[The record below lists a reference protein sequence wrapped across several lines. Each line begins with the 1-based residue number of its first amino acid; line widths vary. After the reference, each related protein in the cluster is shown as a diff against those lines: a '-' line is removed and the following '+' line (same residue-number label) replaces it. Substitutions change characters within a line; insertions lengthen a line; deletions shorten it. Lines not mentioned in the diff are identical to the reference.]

1 MHAQCGETHNCSS
14 FLMNVAKYC
23 IKCCIEFH
31 INIPNEWR
39 SELFTVLQGN
49 KHSHMGMCGKLDDP
63 QASAA
68 AGGVNW
74 EVLFPIH
81 LRPFF
86 RILVWIFWTRNV
98 WRHLH
103 VKISCLKPYTQTV
116 ARCWRLSQGF
126 PQGSICEFKWPT
138 SCPSFA
144 LFPFDWWVNHESGIL
159 GEYKARDEGRS
170 IQSHMAKY
178 LAPWAPPPPH
188 QSYLGKKR
196 GSSSHRFPPILP
208 RKRISIW
215 FH

>member
-1 MHAQCGETHNCSS
+1 
-14 FLMNVAKYC
+14 MN
-23 IKCCIEFH
+23 E
-31 INIPNEWR
+31 
-39 SELFTVLQGN
+39 
-49 KHSHMGMCGKLDDP
+49 
-63 QASAA
+63 
-68 AGGVNW
+68 GVNYSPCCRGTSIAIW
-74 EVLFPIH
+74 ACVGNLMTLKLVLPPVVWIERFFFPYIYG
-81 LRPFF
+81 LFF

-103 VKISCLKPYTQTV
+103 LKISCLKPYTQTV
-116 ARCWRLSQGF
+116 ARCGRLSQGF

-196 GSSSHRFPPILP
+196 GSSSHRFPLILP